1 MTNFIDLEELA
12 LILKINSSEIVERIV
27 KQYTMD
33 SKDIMDRFEISKQRL
48 LALKKQGVLKEIKK
62 GIFIIPD
69 AEEMRKKQ
77 VEEKD
82 YRSILTT
89 I

>member
-48 LALKKQGVLKEIKK
+48 LALKSKVYLKK
-62 GIFIIPD
+62 
-69 AEEMRKKQ
+69 
-77 VEEKD
+77 
-82 YRSILTT
+82 
-89 I
+89 

>member
-48 LALKKQGVLKEIKK
+48 LALKK
-62 GIFIIPD
+62 
-69 AEEMRKKQ
+69 ARC
-77 VEEKD
+77 
-82 YRSILTT
+82 T
-89 I
+89 

>member
-69 AEEMRKKQ
+69 AEEMRKKT
-77 VEEKD
+77 
-82 YRSILTT
+82 S
-89 I
+89 